1 MNLGGI
7 NVVVPAAASDAK
19 GLMKTALRGQNPT
32 VFLVPRSRAGLVGEI
47 PEGDHLVPFGQA
59 AIVRPG
65 RDLTIVAIG
74 SAVNHALAAAGTLAQ
89 EGIDA
94 EVIDPRT
101 LVPLDRATILA
112 SVARTG
118 RLIIVDEA
126 RDTCSAASHIAAVV
140 ADQGFDTLKA
150 PIRRITVPDTP
161 LPYAPILEK
170 SLVPNPDMIVA
181 SACGLLGRNRMEAV
195 S

>member
-1 MNLGGI
+1 M
-7 NVVVPAAASDAK
+7 
-19 GLMKTALRGQNPT
+19 
-32 VFLVPRSRAGLVGEI
+32 
-47 PEGDHLVPFGQA
+47 PFGQA
-59 AIVRPG
+59 ATLRPG

-74 SAVNHALAAAGTLAQ
+74 SAVNHALAAAATLAQ
-89 EGIDA
+89 GGIDA

-161 LPYAPILEK
+161 LPYAPVLEK

-181 SACGLLGRNRMEAV
+181 AASGLLGRKRMEAV
-195 S
+195 